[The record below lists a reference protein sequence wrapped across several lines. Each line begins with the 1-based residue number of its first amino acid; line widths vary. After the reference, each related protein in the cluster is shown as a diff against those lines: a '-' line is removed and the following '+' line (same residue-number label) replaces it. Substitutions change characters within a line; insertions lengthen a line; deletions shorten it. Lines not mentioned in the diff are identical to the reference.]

1 MKYVTKT
8 EEWILIKDGVATIG
22 LTAHAVGE
30 LGDIVYL
37 DLPEVGDSFRKG
49 EPFGAVESV
58 KAASDL
64 YMPIGGTIKEI
75 NEALLDNPELLNENP
90 STVIIT
96 IEGFDEAELSD
107 LEVLK

>member
-8 EEWILIKDGVATIG
+8 EEWILIKDGVAYIG
-22 LTAHAVGE
+22 LTAHAVSE

-37 DLPEVGDSFRKG
+37 DLPEVGDSFQKG
-49 EPFGAVESV
+49 EVFGAVESV
-58 KAASDL
+58 KAASDI
-64 YMPIGGTIKEI
+64 YMPIGGSVKEV

-90 STVIIT
+90 DTMIIA
-96 IEGFDEAELSD
+96 IEGFDEAELAD